1 MSDIDEKIVVYL
13 ARISAR
19 VDEIGAQVTAL
30 RAQNSGIVHR
40 LDAVSKDASEASAQA
55 QYAHI
60 VASTLYNLAVD
71 FDDAERRLAHEK
83 H

>member
-1 MSDIDEKIVVYL
+1 MSDFDEKIVVLL

-40 LDAVSKDASEASAQA
+40 LEAVGAEAREASIFAQNA
-55 QYAHI
+55 WSA
-60 VASTLYNLAVD
+60 AGDLYNLAVD
-71 FDDAERRLAHEK
+71 FDEASKRGAHEK